1 MVYVASNLGGGQNGH
16 LMLTMTSAEYT
27 SQTGFKIVLPQN
39 PVNYP
44 PTMVTAQKQ
53 VLRTEEFQQNQ
64 AMFRKYNAVDG
75 AVKNHIVTVV

>member
-1 MVYVASNLGGGQNGH
+1 
-16 LMLTMTSAEYT
+16 
-27 SQTGFKIVLPQN
+27 
-39 PVNYP
+39 
-44 PTMVTAQKQ
+44 MVTAQKQ